1 MMQFP
6 PPPRVGDGMIDGRRL
21 FSFEKKK
28 MLFHVP
34 LLGDPELRTVA
45 ALLGTLGD
53 LAPSQ

>member
-6 PPPRVGDGMIDGRRL
+6 PPSRVGDGMIDGRRL
-21 FSFEKKK
+21 FSFDKR